1 MYIYKRCCLS
11 QLKTR
16 TCRTC
21 MATSMAKIAVNEDWG
36 EPTGDSKSDLSI
48 NNVEYIRVIFCF
60 V

>member
-1 MYIYKRCCLS
+1 M
-11 QLKTR
+11 TEG
-16 TCRTC
+16 
-21 MATSMAKIAVNEDWG
+21 AHMAKIAVNEDWG